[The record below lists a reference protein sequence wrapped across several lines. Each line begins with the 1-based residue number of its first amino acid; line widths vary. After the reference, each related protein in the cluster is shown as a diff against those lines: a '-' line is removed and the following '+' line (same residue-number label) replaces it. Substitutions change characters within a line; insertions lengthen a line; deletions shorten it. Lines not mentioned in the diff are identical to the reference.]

1 LAFSG
6 TLMAFGLLW
15 GEPFLGPGL
24 AESAPEALEVEP
36 TGVLVAGLLLT
47 FVIFTLGWFLFGL
60 ATIRANLLPRA
71 AAVLLMVGAVLF
83 LLLSLLEL
91 PLWSIVLSIAIAWL
105 GYALWSSPEP
115 VSVPEMA
122 S

>member
-1 LAFSG
+1 M
-6 TLMAFGLLW
+6 MAFGLLW

-47 FVIFTLGWFLFGL
+47 FGIFTLGWFLFGL